1 MHAPH
6 CLKSASPYLHEDK
19 QMLEQS
25 VLKELIHLYPPL
37 GEMSLDAQRLLQ
49 QNLQRMS
56 APAGHLLFD
65 LDSPCSLFI
74 LLFAGSIRVIKPT
87 GSGREILLYRLE
99 PGDSCVLTAS
109 CLLGRSNYPARG
121 VVERDLVAY
130 ALAAP
135 VFNRLLDASTPFRA
149 LVFTHFADRIADLMQ
164 LVEEVAFGQM
174 DQRLAAY
181 LMERAP
187 LIEATHQQIADELG
201 TVREVVSRRLKQFE
215 QRGLVQLERGLVR
228 IHNVERLRRIAGP
241 LRDSSH

>member
-1 MHAPH
+1 M
-6 CLKSASPYLHEDK
+6 E
-19 QMLEQS
+19 QMEQA
-25 VLKELIHLYPPL
+25 VFDELIRLYPPI
-37 GEMSLDAQRLLQ
+37 GDMTPDAQRLLR
-49 QNLQRMS
+49 QNLQRMN

-65 LDSPCSLFI
+65 LDSPCSLFV
-74 LLFAGSIRVIKPT
+74 LLYAGSIRVIKPAI
-87 GSGREILLYRLE
+87 SGREILLYRLE

-121 VVERDLVAY
+121 VAENELIAY

-135 VFNRLLDASTPFRA
+135 VFDRLLDTSTPFRA

-181 LMERAP
+181 LAARAP
-187 LIEATHQQIADELG
+187 LLEATHQQIADELG
-201 TVREVVSRRLKQFE
+201 TVREVVSRRLKQLE
-215 QRGLVQLERGLVR
+215 QRGLVRLERGQVH
-228 IHNVERLRRIAGP
+228 IHNAERLRHIAVT